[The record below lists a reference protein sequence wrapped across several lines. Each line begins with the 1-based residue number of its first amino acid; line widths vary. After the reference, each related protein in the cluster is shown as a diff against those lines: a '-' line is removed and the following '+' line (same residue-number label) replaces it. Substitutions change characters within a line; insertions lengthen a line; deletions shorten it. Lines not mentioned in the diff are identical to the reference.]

1 MGAKII
7 KFNLNKL
14 GLFSLLLMITLIMG
28 SAGAIAGSAFDAEL
42 GAANLS
48 TVSENI
54 VDSSSRL
61 PGLISALSYL
71 MGILFGAWAI
81 LKLKDHVE
89 NPAQTRLS
97 EVIARFL
104 AGGALLA
111 LPIVF
116 EAMQV
121 AYGQASS
128 DGSFNFFEFLSGIV
142 GVAASWVPAQGING
156 ILASIIQSVE
166 GVPGIVSAFSYLFG
180 LVLGVAGILKLKEH
194 IENPTQVQMKEP
206 VVRFLAGGALFSLPT
221 IFAAMHTSLIGDGT
235 GILDYIGQAL
245 GVGNIMYSAQ
255 TGGLACDANGIP
267 VIGPVLAMLGGGGGD
282 SNIGSIMCRLIAN
295 SASFPA
301 FLSAIAYLFGVFLG
315 VWGIIKI
322 KEHALNPQQV
332 QLWDGVVRLLAGG
345 AMFALPELL
354 DVARNTI
361 GGTIDELFGLA
372 AGNTGFTEGVAGT
385 EGLDVMM
392 ARFVESFFGPMTVL
406 MNFFGLVAGT
416 ILVMIAIMRLLK
428 AAQEGPR
435 GPGGIGTLMT
445 FIAGGALLSFTPMV
459 TAFSVTLFNDP
470 QVATTATLSYEGMEE
485 TVQNHA
491 VTIINAI
498 YKFMIV
504 LGLISFARGI
514 FIVRGVAEG
523 SQQAS
528 MMAGLTH
535 LLGGALAINLG
546 PLINAVQATL
556 GITGYGIGFS

>member
-128 DGSFNFFEFLSGIV
+128 DGSFNIFEFLSGIV